1 MKINL
6 KENKGVSNSVVVM
19 LVVFI
24 AILVCLLFYFIKNP
38 IVKVVEK
45 EEAVTPPPA
54 TTQVAEVNTT
64 NNEKTKEMTADEKYK
79 IFAENLKKEVSKYG
93 DKANTKSVFCR
104 GDNTD
109 GSWYTI
115 KLNSNGNLSLH
126 FGDENLNKK
135 YGTENLAKN
144 VLAAYIIDIGQ
155 DDWHCIYFIKEDGT
169 VGSAYVDSVVY
180 NKLGVTNDKESIK
193 IKEKIDGLKNIVSI
207 LDGGV
212 GLKTSGNKTPLF
224 IDIDGNVYTEN

>member
-38 IVKVVEK
+38 IVKVVDK
-45 EEAVTPPPA
+45 EEAITPPPA

-169 VGSAYVDSVVY
+169 VGSAYVDPVIY
-180 NKLGVTNDKESIK
+180 NNTGDIK
-193 IKEKIDGLKNIVSI
+193 IENNINQLKNIVSI